1 MTSEKQ
7 ALNPQTWLEQHGDYL
22 FGYALLKIK
31 DTHIAE
37 DMVQETLLAAITAK
51 DSFAGQSSIRTW
63 LIGILKHKII
73 DYFRRQNR
81 TIAIDDLVEKDEHAS
96 LDSFFND
103 NGSWIQKPEAFPDP
117 ESAFQQIEFWH
128 VFQQCLASLKP
139 KQAEVFISK
148 KLYGLNNEEICKNL
162 SITSTNCW
170 VLMHRARLSLIQCL
184 KKHWID

>member
-1 MTSEKQ
+1 MTSYKPV
-7 ALNPQTWLEQHGDYL
+7 LNPHTWLEQHGDYL
-22 FGYALLKIK
+22 FGYAMLKVK
-31 DTHIAE
+31 DSHIAE
-37 DMVQETLLAAITAK
+37 DLVQETLLAAIAAK
-51 DSFAGQSSIRTW
+51 DSFAGQSSVRTW
-63 LIGILKHKII
+63 LTGILKHKII
-73 DYFRRQNR
+73 DHFRRQNR
-81 TIAIDDLVEKDEHAS
+81 TIAIDDLLEKDELAS

-117 ESAFQQIEFWH
+117 ASAFQQNEFRH

-139 KQAEVFISK
+139 NQAEVFISK
-148 KLYGLNNEEICKNL
+148 ELHGLSNEEICKNL